1 MAFLLGD
8 RLSNKWKIA
17 ELIFTGNELLNG
29 NVLNTNS
36 QWIAQILTSLGV
48 TVNRMEV
55 IEDNIDVIAKAL
67 GESLDRKPDFIFVSG
82 GLGPTYDDVTLE
94 GIAKALCRPLKIDQI
109 ALGMVTDRYTLAE
122 KAGLL
127 KVKESEK
134 LILKMASLPTGA
146 QPLTNPVGAAPGVM
160 IEQRSTVLFSVPGVP
175 AEMKAIF
182 NYGIIPW
189 LKNRIGNVY
198 NAQRKM
204 IIVGL
209 GESRLGPI
217 IEETMRKIGDTW
229 IKSCVQGAGRSEVCI
244 STTASSKSEANR
256 RVLEAS
262 RIISEKAQNLG
273 GTVEN

>member
-1 MAFLLGD
+1 VAFLLGD